1 MVGQVTIERAG
12 VEGNTFAVPLGHQ
25 HLHQC
30 CHEFERRD
38 LRRFLSVRLCR
49 KLGGRQRGA

>member
-12 VEGNTFAVPLGHQ
+12 VEGNTFAVPLSHQ
-25 HLHQC
+25 HLQQC
-30 CHEFERRD
+30 GHEFERRD

-49 KLGGRQRGA
+49 KLGGQQRGA

>member
-49 KLGGRQRGA
+49 KLGRRQRGA